1 MTKIID
7 LPTTASTDANTF
19 VPVYKDGKTQKVS
32 ATALGGTQRL
42 LIDPTTGN
50 VLATSGALGYG
61 VGAGGTVV
69 QTTRKTTTVT
79 LNKPSGCIT
88 TSNSALA
95 AGATV
100 VFRFNN
106 STISADGSDVL
117 LFTVAGYDADRY
129 TVSASVF
136 APGVCSVSIKN
147 NTASSLSEAI
157 SINFAVI
164 KAARS

>member
-1 MTKIID
+1 MNLSD
-7 LPTTASTDANTF
+7 LF
-19 VPVYKDGKTQKVS
+19 
-32 ATALGGTQRL
+32 GG
-42 LIDPTTGN
+42 G
-50 VLATSGALGYG
+50 GAIGYG

-69 QTTRKTTTVT
+69 QATSKSTAVT
-79 LNKPSGCIT
+79 LNKPSGYIT

-95 AGATV
+95 GGATV
-100 VFRFNN
+100 VFRLNN
-106 STISADGSDVL
+106 SSVSADESYVL

-147 NTASSLSEAI
+147 NTAASLSEAI
-157 SINFAVI
+157 PINFAVI